1 MGVARVGGG
10 GDGGNAT
17 EGLECGG
24 TGRLG
29 GKKEIIS
36 STHHCA
42 DLGWRPLD
50 LDLVRDMHHFLGFY
64 SKGGEQASNVV
75 AMSFESVSEGSPV

>member
-36 STHHCA
+36 S
-42 DLGWRPLD
+42 
-50 LDLVRDMHHFLGFY
+50 
-64 SKGGEQASNVV
+64 
-75 AMSFESVSEGSPV
+75 